1 MSIQNAIRFIH
12 KVQGDDEF
20 RNNLFRLKNISQ
32 FEGFLEEKELDYT
45 EFEFDEAYHHLL
57 VQCQFE
63 EQADRLQNVINLMRL
78 LF

>member
-12 KVQGDDEF
+12 KVQEDDEF
-20 RNNLFRLKNISQ
+20 RNDLFQLKNISQ
-32 FEGFLEEKELDYT
+32 FESFLEEKDLDYT

-63 EQADRLQNVINLMRL
+63 EQADGLRNVISLMRL